1 MGVATEGQT
10 SARAGRCA
18 NHPTVARA
26 TSCEICNRPLC
37 IACAV
42 PVRGQVIGPECLS
55 TVLVDPPPVH
65 RLPVP
70 IPTAGDRLTL
80 LGFAALVFV
89 SVLPWS
95 RVGDGSGFLGAWT
108 PHWSLVAALAG
119 VLGVASILVWRY
131 RPIDPR
137 VEAAV
142 SGVLAIVAA
151 AAAYLHH
158 RHPLLRGEYTVW
170 PWFAVASAGVAM
182 LGVLVKVSALLRA
195 LRPRTGEP
203 LPS

>member
-1 MGVATEGQT
+1 MGVATEGQA
-10 SARAGRCA
+10 SARPGRCA

-26 TSCEICNRPLC
+26 TSCEVCDRPLC

-55 TVLVDPPPVH
+55 TVLVDPPPVQH
-65 RLPVP
+65 LPLP
-70 IPTAGDRLTL
+70 IPSGGDRLTL
-80 LGFAALVFV
+80 LGFGALVFV

-95 RVGDGSGFLGAWT
+95 RVGAGAGFFGAWT

-119 VLGVASILVWRY
+119 VLGAVSILAWRY

-137 VEAAV
+137 VEVAV
-142 SGVLAIVAA
+142 SAILAIVAA
-151 AAAYLHH
+151 SAAYLHH

-170 PWFAVASAGVAM
+170 PWFAVASAGLAI
-182 LGVLVKVSALLRA
+182 LGALVKLAALIRA
-195 LRPRTGEP
+195 RRPRGEEP
-203 LPS
+203 LAS